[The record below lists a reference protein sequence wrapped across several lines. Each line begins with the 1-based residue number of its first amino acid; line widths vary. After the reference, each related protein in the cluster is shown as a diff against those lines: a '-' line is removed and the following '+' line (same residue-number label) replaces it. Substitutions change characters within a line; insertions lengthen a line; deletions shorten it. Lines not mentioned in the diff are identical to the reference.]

1 MSFSFSIESFGKRG
15 GGGVGGDGE
24 EYLLMDA
31 KSLLVANIVI
41 PYFY

>member
-1 MSFSFSIESFGKRG
+1 MSFSFSIESFGRG
-15 GGGVGGDGE
+15 GGGGDGE

>member
-1 MSFSFSIESFGKRG
+1 MSFSFSIESFGRG